1 MIDIYKGAVSQAWKK
16 NIDQVRDLLSANDKK
31 LLYKIQSAS
40 QRWDIPV
47 SEIKESITKDR
58 VAAAHFAVDPSK
70 QKIHEKTAAE
80 FIRNL
85 DGVVDFNYPPNRA
98 LYVSNGVPITGN
110 ELKIYPAAKTVDFK
124 WQYRTFKI
132 YASHKYTHDSGG
144 AQGNQYKDL
153 QAFIRACYGSTDSKL
168 RFIAIADGAFYQN
181 HNGRANKTRLDNL
194 QSMCTPQIRACTIYN
209 LKEVLDTL

>member
-1 MIDIYKGAVSQAWKK
+1 MIDIYKKAVAQAWKK
-16 NIDQVRDLLSANDKK
+16 NIAQVRDLLIANDKK

-40 QRWDIPV
+40 QRWNIPV

-85 DGVVDFNYPPNRA
+85 NGIVDFNLLPNKA
-98 LYVSNGVPITGN
+98 LYVSKGVPITGD
-110 ELKIYPAAKTVDFK
+110 ELKIYPAAKTIDFK

-194 QSMCTPQIRACTIYN
+194 KSMCTPQIKVCTIYD
-209 LKEVLDTL
+209 LKEVLDAL

>member
-1 MIDIYKGAVSQAWKK
+1 MIDIYEKAVAQAWKK
-16 NIDQVRDLLSANDKK
+16 NIAQVHHSLSVNDKK

-40 QRWDIPV
+40 QRWNISV

-85 DGVVDFNYPPNRA
+85 NAVVDFNHLPNKA
-98 LYVSNGVPITGN
+98 LYVSNGVPITGD
-110 ELKIYPAAKTVDFK
+110 ELKTYPAAKTIDFK
-124 WQYRTFKI
+124 WQYGTFKI

-153 QAFIRACYGSTDSKL
+153 QAFIQACRGSINPEL
-168 RFIAIADGAFYQN
+168 RFIAIADGPFYQEY
-181 HNGRANKTRLDNL
+181 NGRANKTRLDKL
-194 QSMCTPQIRACTIYN
+194 QSMCTPQVSACTIHD

>member
-1 MIDIYKGAVSQAWKK
+1 MINIYKKAVAQAWKK
-16 NIDQVRDLLSANDKK
+16 NIAQVSDLLIANDKK

-47 SEIKESITKDR
+47 SEIRESIANDK

-85 DGVVDFNYPPNRA
+85 NGVVDFNLLPNNA
-98 LYVSNGVPITGN
+98 LYVSNGVPITGD
-110 ELKIYPAAKTVDFK
+110 ELKIYPAAKTIDFK
-124 WQYRTFKI
+124 WQYGTFKI
-132 YASHKYTHDSGG
+132 YASHKYTQDSGG

-153 QAFIRACYGSTDSKL
+153 QTFIRACYGSMNSKL
-168 RFIAIADGAFYQN
+168 RFIAIADGPFYQKY
-181 HNGRANKTRLDNL
+181 NGRANKTRLDNL
-194 QSMCTPQIRACTIYN
+194 QSMCTPQVRACTIYT

>member
-1 MIDIYKGAVSQAWKK
+1 MIDIYEKAVSQAWKK
-16 NIDQVRDLLSANDKK
+16 DIAQVRDLLSANDQK

-40 QRWDIPV
+40 HRWNMPV
-47 SEIKESITKDR
+47 YEIKESTANDK

-85 DGVVDFNYPPNRA
+85 DGVVDFNHLPNKA
-98 LYVSNGVPITGN
+98 LYVSNGVPITGD
-110 ELKIYPAAKTVDFK
+110 ELKTYPTAKTIDFK
-124 WQYRTFKI
+124 WQYGTFKI

-144 AQGNQYKDL
+144 SQGNQYKDL
-153 QAFIRACYGSTDSKL
+153 QAFVRACYGSMNSKL
-168 RFIAIADGAFYQN
+168 RFIAIADGPFYQEYN
-181 HNGRANKTRLDNL
+181 SRANKTRLDNL
-194 QSMCTPQIRACTIYN
+194 QSMCTPQIRACTIYD

>member
-1 MIDIYKGAVSQAWKK
+1 MIDIYEKAVAQAWKK
-16 NIDQVRDLLSANDKK
+16 NIAQVLELLNTNDPKI
-31 LLYKIQSAS
+31 LYKIQSAS

-85 DGVVDFNYPPNRA
+85 DGVVDFNHLPNKA
-98 LYVSNGVPITGN
+98 LYVSNGVPITGG
-110 ELKIYPAAKTVDFK
+110 ELKTYPTAKTIDFK
-124 WQYRTFKI
+124 WQYGTLKI

-153 QAFIRACYGSTDSKL
+153 QAFIRACHGSPELKL
-168 RFIAIADGAFYQN
+168 RFIAIADGPFYQE
-181 HNGRANKTRLDNL
+181 HNGRANRTRLDNL
-194 QSMCTPQIRACTIYN
+194 QSMCTPQIRACTIYD